1 MLLVTQA
8 EIEAKL
14 IKVKAARYL
23 YTYEG
28 VMQEIDYFIKESDTH
43 NHTSRASH
51 LRCTEYQY
59 DENIKLAAML
69 DTNLHATVLRH

>member
-1 MLLVTQA
+1 
-8 EIEAKL
+8 
-14 IKVKAARYL
+14 
-23 YTYEG
+23 
-28 VMQEIDYFIKESDTH
+28 MQEIDYFIKESDTH